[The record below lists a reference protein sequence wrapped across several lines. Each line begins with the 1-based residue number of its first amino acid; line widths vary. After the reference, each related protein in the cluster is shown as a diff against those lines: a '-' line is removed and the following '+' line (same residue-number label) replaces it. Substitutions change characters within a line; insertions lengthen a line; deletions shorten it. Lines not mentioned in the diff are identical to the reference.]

1 MLSKLCILSKQTYMY
16 IRTMKKTKI
25 RGNTRNYRGEKKEK
39 GKKKDNFAIEREQIY
54 KGKR

>member
-39 GKKKDNFAIEREQIY
+39 GKKKDNFTIEREQIY